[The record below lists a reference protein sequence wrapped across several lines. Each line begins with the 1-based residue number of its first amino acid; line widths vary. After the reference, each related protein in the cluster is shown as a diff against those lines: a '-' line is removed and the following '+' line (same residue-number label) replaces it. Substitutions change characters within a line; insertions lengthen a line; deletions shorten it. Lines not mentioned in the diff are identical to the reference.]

1 MPKGKNTELDFARQ
15 LIAGTNKHLS
25 GLSSLMLESG
35 TVTPAQIE
43 SSLQTIID
51 LRTAVDDARA
61 ATKAKLAEEHAQL
74 APLRSRMAALVAF
87 VKAAFSKSPDVL
99 ADFGIKP
106 RKTMTPLTIEQKAAA
121 AARRAAT
128 RAARHTMGASQ
139 KKKVKGTVTT
149 IVVPTAST
157 ASSPVAP
164 SPVASAPNPGTSG
177 GATPHG
183 T

>member
-1 MPKGKNTELDFARQ
+1 MPIGKNTESDFARQ
-15 LIAGTNKHLS
+15 LIAGTRKHLS
-25 GLSSLMLESG
+25 GLSSLMLASD

-43 SSLQTIID
+43 ASLQTLID
-51 LRTAVDDARA
+51 LRTAVNDARA
-61 ATKAKLAEEHAQL
+61 VANAKLADEQAQR
-74 APLRSRMAALVAF
+74 APLLSRKAALVAF

-106 RKTMTPLTIEQKAAA
+106 RKTTTPLTIEQKAVA
-121 AARRAAT
+121 AARRTAT